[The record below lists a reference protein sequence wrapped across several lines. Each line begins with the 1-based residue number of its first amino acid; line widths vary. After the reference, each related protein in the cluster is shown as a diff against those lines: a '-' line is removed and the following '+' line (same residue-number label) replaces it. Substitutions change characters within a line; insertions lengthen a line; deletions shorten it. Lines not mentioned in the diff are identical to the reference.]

1 MDHQSSGGG
10 HCSNPPSC
18 GFCGR
23 ATVAISF
30 AAVPAG
36 FCTCNVC
43 LRDLAGVLGYRCPL
57 CNFTVHRQGCRRPHH
72 HHPPPVAY
80 TQHQRA
86 SSYNQAPVA
95 ASSPR
100 ASGSRRK
107 RVKTF
112 VIRLVEKVIGLE
124 KNGRGGGGGGRKKKG
139 KGKGGGGEDEEE
151 EEEEE
156 EEEGYDD

>member
-1 MDHQSSGGG
+1 MDQSSGGS
-10 HCSNPPSC
+10 HCSKPPSC

-23 ATVAISF
+23 STVAISF

-57 CNFTVHRQGCRRPHH
+57 CNFTVHRQGCRRPH
-72 HHPPPVAY
+72 PPPPAVAY
-80 TQHQRA
+80 TQQHQRA
-86 SSYNQAPVA
+86 SSYDQAPVA
-95 ASSPR
+95 SSLPR

-112 VIRLVEKVIGLE
+112 VIRLAEKVIGPE
-124 KNGRGGGGGGRKKKG
+124 KNGGGGGGRKKKG

>member
-23 ATVAISF
+23 AISF

-43 LRDLAGVLGYRCPL
+43 LRDLAGVLGYLCPL
-57 CNFTVHRQGCRRPHH
+57 CNFTVHRQGCRRR
-72 HHPPPVAY
+72 HPPAAAAAY
-80 TQHQRA
+80 TQRQQQHQRA
-86 SSYNQAPVA
+86 SSYDQAPVA

-112 VIRLVEKVIGLE
+112 VIRLVEKVIGPE
-124 KNGRGGGGGGRKKKG
+124 KNGGGGGGRKKKG

-156 EEEGYDD
+156 GYDD